1 MSFPTS
7 DAKSLEIQVKEHP
20 NFRTIN
26 VNGVFGGARGMYFDI
41 VLFSD
46 ESKVS
51 SALSTIGTAPEKT
64 TINRTLECRL
74 IIDPSNAK
82 AISQWLMLNIAE
94 YEKQFGRIPSP
105 EELLD
110 KHENVD
116 LELNKSSKTVY
127 Q

>member
-1 MSFPTS
+1 MSEI
-7 DAKSLEIQVKEHP
+7 KSPEIQVREHP

-46 ESKVS
+46 ESKVA
-51 SALSTIGTAPEKT
+51 SALSSLKIAPERT

-74 IIDPSNAK
+74 IIDPLNAK
-82 AISQWLMLNIAE
+82 AISQWLMLSITE

-110 KHENVD
+110 KHENMD
-116 LELNKSSKTVY
+116 SDLNKSSKTVY

>member
-1 MSFPTS
+1 MSDTRSP
-7 DAKSLEIQVKEHP
+7 EIQVREHP

-26 VNGVFGGARGMYFDI
+26 VNGVFGGPRGMYFDI

-46 ESKVS
+46 ESKVA
-51 SALSTIGTAPEKT
+51 SALSSLKIAPERT

-74 IIDPSNAK
+74 IIDPLNAK
-82 AISQWLMLNIAE
+82 AISQWLMLSITE

-110 KHENVD
+110 KHENMD
-116 LELNKSSKTVY
+116 SDLNKSSKTVY

>member
-1 MSFPTS
+1 MS
-7 DAKSLEIQVKEHP
+7 DIKSPEMHVKEHE

-26 VNGVFGGARGMYFDI
+26 VNGVFGGARGMYFDL

-46 ESKVS
+46 ECKVG
-51 SALSTIGTAPEKT
+51 SALSTIKAAPEKT

-74 IIDPSNAK
+74 IIDPLNAK

-110 KHENVD
+110 RHENMN
-116 LELNKSSKTVY
+116 LEFNKSSKTIY

>member
-1 MSFPTS
+1 MSDT
-7 DAKSLEIQVKEHP
+7 KSPEIQVREHP

-26 VNGVFGGARGMYFDI
+26 VNGVFGGPRGMYFDI

-46 ESKVS
+46 ESKVA
-51 SALSTIGTAPEKT
+51 SALSSLKIAPERT
-64 TINRTLECRL
+64 TINGTLECRL
-74 IIDPSNAK
+74 IIDPLNAK
-82 AISQWLMLNIAE
+82 AISQWLMLSITE

-110 KHENVD
+110 KHENMD
-116 LELNKSSKTVY
+116 SDFNKSSKTVY

>member
-1 MSFPTS
+1 MS
-7 DAKSLEIQVKEHP
+7 DAKSPEIQVKEHP

-26 VNGVFGGARGMYFDI
+26 VNGVCGGARGMYFDI

-46 ESKVS
+46 ESKVG
-51 SALSTIGTAPEKT
+51 SALSTIRTAPEKT

-74 IIDPSNAK
+74 IIDPLNAK
-82 AISQWLMLNIAE
+82 AISQWLMLSIAE

-110 KHENVD
+110 KHETLD
-116 LELNKSSKTVY
+116 LELDKSSKTVY

>member
-1 MSFPTS
+1 MSDT
-7 DAKSLEIQVKEHP
+7 KSPEIQVREHP

-26 VNGVFGGARGMYFDI
+26 VNGVFGGPRGMYFDI

-46 ESKVS
+46 ESKVA
-51 SALSTIGTAPEKT
+51 SALSSLKIAPERT
-64 TINRTLECRL
+64 TISRTLECRL
-74 IIDPSNAK
+74 IIDPLNAK
-82 AISQWLMLNIAE
+82 AISQWLMLSITE

-110 KHENVD
+110 KHENMD
-116 LELNKSSKTVY
+116 SDLNKSSKTVY

>member
-1 MSFPTS
+1 MS
-7 DAKSLEIQVKEHP
+7 DAKSPEIQVKEHP

-46 ESKVS
+46 ESKVG
-51 SALSTIGTAPEKT
+51 SALSTIRTAPERT

-74 IIDPSNAK
+74 IIDPLNAK
-82 AISQWLMLNIAE
+82 AISQWLMLSIAE

-110 KHENVD
+110 NHETVD
-116 LELNKSSKTVY
+116 LDLDKSSKTVY

>member
-1 MSFPTS
+1 MSDT
-7 DAKSLEIQVKEHP
+7 KSPEIQVREHP

-26 VNGVFGGARGMYFDI
+26 VNGVFGGPRGMYFDI

-46 ESKVS
+46 ESKVA
-51 SALSTIGTAPEKT
+51 SALSSLKIAPERT

-74 IIDPSNAK
+74 IIDPLNAK
-82 AISQWLMLNIAE
+82 AISQWLMLSITE

-110 KHENVD
+110 KHENMD
-116 LELNKSSKTVY
+116 SDFNKSSKTVY

>member
-1 MSFPTS
+1 MS
-7 DAKSLEIQVKEHP
+7 DAKSTEIEVKEHP

-41 VLFSD
+41 VLFS
-46 ESKVS
+46 EENNVG
-51 SALSTIGTAPEKT
+51 SALSTMKPAAEKT

-74 IIDPSNAK
+74 IIDPLNAK
-82 AISQWLMLNIAE
+82 AISQWLVQSISE

-105 EELLD
+105 EELLSNRD
-110 KHENVD
+110 NMN
-116 LELNKSSKTVY
+116 LEFNKDSKTVY

>member
-1 MSFPTS
+1 MS
-7 DAKSLEIQVKEHP
+7 DAKSPEIQVKEHP

-26 VNGVFGGARGMYFDI
+26 VNGVFGGVRGMYFDI

-46 ESKVS
+46 ESKVG
-51 SALSTIGTAPEKT
+51 SALSTIRTAPEKT

-74 IIDPSNAK
+74 IIDPLNAK
-82 AISQWLMLNIAE
+82 AISQWLMLSIAE

-110 KHENVD
+110 KHEHLD
-116 LELNKSSKTVY
+116 LELDKSSKTVY

>member
-1 MSFPTS
+1 
-7 DAKSLEIQVKEHP
+7 
-20 NFRTIN
+20 
-26 VNGVFGGARGMYFDI
+26 MYFDI

-46 ESKVS
+46 ESKVA
-51 SALSTIGTAPEKT
+51 SALSSLKIAPERT

-74 IIDPSNAK
+74 IIDPLNAK
-82 AISQWLMLNIAE
+82 AISQWLMLSITE

-110 KHENVD
+110 KHENMD
-116 LELNKSSKTVY
+116 SDLNKSSKTVY

>member
-1 MSFPTS
+1 MSDTRSP
-7 DAKSLEIQVKEHP
+7 EIQVREHP
-20 NFRTIN
+20 NFRTLN
-26 VNGVFGGARGMYFDI
+26 VNGVFGGPRGMYFDI

-46 ESKVS
+46 ESKVA
-51 SALSTIGTAPEKT
+51 SALSSLKIAPERT

-74 IIDPSNAK
+74 IIDPLNAK
-82 AISQWLMLNIAE
+82 AISQWLMLSITE

-110 KHENVD
+110 KHENMD
-116 LELNKSSKTVY
+116 SDLNKSSKTVY

>member
-1 MSFPTS
+1 MS
-7 DAKSLEIQVKEHP
+7 DAKSPEIQVKEHP

-46 ESKVS
+46 ESKVG
-51 SALSTIGTAPEKT
+51 SALSTIRTAPERT

-74 IIDPSNAK
+74 IIDPLNAK
-82 AISQWLMLNIAE
+82 AISHWLMLSIAE

-110 KHENVD
+110 NHETVD
-116 LELNKSSKTVY
+116 LELDKSSKTVY

>member
-1 MSFPTS
+1 MNDT
-7 DAKSLEIQVKEHP
+7 KSPEIQVREHP

-46 ESKVS
+46 ESKVA
-51 SALSTIGTAPEKT
+51 SALSSLTIAPERT

-74 IIDPSNAK
+74 IIDPLNAK
-82 AISQWLMLNIAE
+82 AISQWLMLSITE

-110 KHENVD
+110 KHENMD
-116 LELNKSSKTVY
+116 SDLNKSSKTVY

>member
-1 MSFPTS
+1 MS
-7 DAKSLEIQVKEHP
+7 DAKSPEIQVKEHP

-46 ESKVS
+46 ESKVG
-51 SALSTIGTAPEKT
+51 SALSTIRTAPEKT

-74 IIDPSNAK
+74 IIDPLNAK
-82 AISQWLMLNIAE
+82 AISQWLMISIAE

-110 KHENVD
+110 KHETLD
-116 LELNKSSKTVY
+116 LELDKSSKTVY

>member
-1 MSFPTS
+1 MS
-7 DAKSLEIQVKEHP
+7 DIKSPEIQVREHP

-46 ESKVS
+46 ESKVA
-51 SALSTIGTAPEKT
+51 SALSSLKIAPERT

-74 IIDPSNAK
+74 IIDPLNAK
-82 AISQWLMLNIAE
+82 AISQWLMLSITE

-110 KHENVD
+110 KHENMD
-116 LELNKSSKTVY
+116 SDLNKSSKTVY

>member
-26 VNGVFGGARGMYFDI
+26 VNGGFGGARGMYFDI

-74 IIDPSNAK
+74 IIDPLNAK

>member
-1 MSFPTS
+1 MSDT
-7 DAKSLEIQVKEHP
+7 KSPEIQVREHP

-46 ESKVS
+46 ESKVA
-51 SALSTIGTAPEKT
+51 SALSSLKIAPERT

-74 IIDPSNAK
+74 IIDPLNAK
-82 AISQWLMLNIAE
+82 AISQWLMLSITE

-110 KHENVD
+110 KHENMD
-116 LELNKSSKTVY
+116 SDLNKSSKTVY

>member
-1 MSFPTS
+1 M
-7 DAKSLEIQVKEHP
+7 KEHP

-74 IIDPSNAK
+74 IIDPLNAK

-105 EELLD
+105 EELLN

>member
-1 MSFPTS
+1 
-7 DAKSLEIQVKEHP
+7 
-20 NFRTIN
+20 
-26 VNGVFGGARGMYFDI
+26 MYFDI

-46 ESKVS
+46 ESKVG
-51 SALSTIGTAPEKT
+51 SALSTIRTAPEKT

-74 IIDPSNAK
+74 IIDPLNAK
-82 AISQWLMLNIAE
+82 AISQWLMLSIAE

-110 KHENVD
+110 KHEHLD
-116 LELNKSSKTVY
+116 LELDKSSKTVY

>member
-1 MSFPTS
+1 MSDT
-7 DAKSLEIQVKEHP
+7 KSPEIQVREHP

-46 ESKVS
+46 ESKVA
-51 SALSTIGTAPEKT
+51 SALSSLKIAPERT

-74 IIDPSNAK
+74 IIDPLNAK
-82 AISQWLMLNIAE
+82 AISQWLMLSITE

-110 KHENVD
+110 KRENMNSD
-116 LELNKSSKTVY
+116 LNNSSKTVY

>member
-1 MSFPTS
+1 MSDT
-7 DAKSLEIQVKEHP
+7 KSPEIQVREHP

-26 VNGVFGGARGMYFDI
+26 VNGVFGGPRGMYFDI

-46 ESKVS
+46 ESKVA
-51 SALSTIGTAPEKT
+51 SALSSLKIAPERT

-74 IIDPSNAK
+74 IIDPLNAK
-82 AISQWLMLNIAE
+82 AISQWLMLSITE

-110 KHENVD
+110 KHENMD
-116 LELNKSSKTVY
+116 SDLNKSSKTVY

>member
-1 MSFPTS
+1 
-7 DAKSLEIQVKEHP
+7 
-20 NFRTIN
+20 
-26 VNGVFGGARGMYFDI
+26 
-41 VLFSD
+41 
-46 ESKVS
+46 
-51 SALSTIGTAPEKT
+51 
-64 TINRTLECRL
+64 
-74 IIDPSNAK
+74 
-82 AISQWLMLNIAE
+82 MLNIAE